1 MNKLGILGWPLE
13 KTYSPQ
19 IHKFLLDLCG
29 LEGSYHTIKHEII
42 NSKIISRI
50 NDDFSGY
57 NVTIPHKEK
66 IVSLNNTSILS
77 DSVKAIGASNTI
89 LNKNSKTY
97 LFNTDFS
104 GFKTF
109 LDLIQYDFGINS
121 VLILGSGGSS
131 KAIAY
136 SLDSMNVNYYIA
148 SRGESIGTIPYSEI
162 SKISKSIGLVINT
175 TPLGMPPYEDTSFN
189 IDWQFFDNLET
200 VINLGYGSANT
211 FLDKFDKSIN
221 QYDGLGMLVCQAI
234 ESFNIWTSADLSPIR
249 IYGEVLKELE
259 GIDD

>member
-1 MNKLGILGWPLE
+1 
-13 KTYSPQ
+13 
-19 IHKFLLDLCG
+19 
-29 LEGSYHTIKHEII
+29 
-42 NSKIISRI
+42 
-50 NDDFSGY
+50 
-57 NVTIPHKEK
+57 
-66 IVSLNNTSILS
+66 
-77 DSVKAIGASNTI
+77 
-89 LNKNSKTY
+89 
-97 LFNTDFS
+97 
-104 GFKTF
+104 
-109 LDLIQYDFGINS
+109 
-121 VLILGSGGSS
+121 
-131 KAIAY
+131 
-136 SLDSMNVNYYIA
+136 MNVNYYIA

-175 TPLGMPPYEDTSFN
+175 TPLGMPPYEDTSFD